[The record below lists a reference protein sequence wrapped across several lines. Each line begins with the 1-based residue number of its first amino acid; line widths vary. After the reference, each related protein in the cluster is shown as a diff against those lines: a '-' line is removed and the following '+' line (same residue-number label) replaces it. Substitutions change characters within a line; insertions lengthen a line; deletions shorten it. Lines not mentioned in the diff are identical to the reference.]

1 MAIDMENMKE
11 EIEDQKIQYERQKTD
26 LLRNLEQDKRNMFLK
41 IKTDA
46 EKDLDM
52 LRSRLE
58 AERQT

>member
-1 MAIDMENMKE
+1 MENMKE

-52 LRSRLE
+52 LRTRLE

>member
-1 MAIDMENMKE
+1 MENMKE

-58 AERQT
+58 AERQS